1 MHICTTPFHF
11 EDRILKTIQGSLK
24 QWTCFQILE
33 SPYSPAK
40 ENFENLC
47 IIHPFAR
54 EIFPFETNEQNN
66 KETQKISYFSYVGFE
81 ISPTTLI
88 NINKSML
95 RLPLNVCQVSLSPEY
110 KGIFCGSMCTWFS
123 QQKSANAFTLCWQK
137 VLLWLP
143 SEGNGNLWAPF
154 MPKQALDRVWAAPY
168 LSSLPPPSWT
178 FGDFLLPLASP
189 LVGEDELLDSQ
200 CDIWSE

>member
-1 MHICTTPFHF
+1 
-11 EDRILKTIQGSLK
+11 
-24 QWTCFQILE
+24 
-33 SPYSPAK
+33 
-40 ENFENLC
+40 
-47 IIHPFAR
+47 
-54 EIFPFETNEQNN
+54 
-66 KETQKISYFSYVGFE
+66 
-81 ISPTTLI
+81 
-88 NINKSML
+88 ML

-110 KGIFCGSMCTWFS
+110 KGIFCGSRCTWFS
-123 QQKSANAFTLCWQK
+123 QQKSANAFTPLWQK

-189 LVGEDELLDSQ
+189 LVGEDELLESR
-200 CDIWSE
+200 CDIWSELTWPLHFLGSESLSQHVNTIFPFSLTLPHIVGWQQPTLKLFTLKIFNVEKTTTGAGNISVLLYCFIVDYSSFLVTKM

>member
-81 ISPTTLI
+81 IPPTTLI
-88 NINKSML
+88 NVNKSML
-95 RLPLNVCQVSLSPEY
+95 RLPLNVRQVSLSPEY
-110 KGIFCGSMCTWFS
+110 KGIFCG
-123 QQKSANAFTLCWQK
+123 
-137 VLLWLP
+137 
-143 SEGNGNLWAPF
+143 
-154 MPKQALDRVWAAPY
+154 
-168 LSSLPPPSWT
+168 
-178 FGDFLLPLASP
+178 
-189 LVGEDELLDSQ
+189 
-200 CDIWSE
+200 